1 MSEES
6 RKKPKQKRSLQML
19 DDILEGTKVAID
31 KFGIDKITTSKIS
44 DITGISVGSF
54 YQYFKNKDFALV
66 NLSKS
71 FSSTFIKSFFNKL
84 EKIENLP
91 MTDLVEKLT
100 LFYID
105 EMYKYAPY
113 LKSMPRVIWKLGQSS
128 FFIGNRKIVVDSIS
142 KILEKNSNKTFKECH
157 EFSWLL
163 VNFING
169 TIHHTFQTEETYY
182 SKEYLSD
189 FLVQTSKRS
198 VLEFL
203 EEKCEP

>member
-1 MSEES
+1 MNDES

-19 DDILEGTKVAID
+19 EDILEGTKLAID
-31 KFGIDKITTSKIS
+31 KFGIEKITTSKIS

-71 FSSTFIKSFFNKL
+71 FSSSFINSFFKKL
-84 EKIENLP
+84 EGIDDLP

-100 LFYID
+100 DFYID
-105 EMYKYAPY
+105 EMYQYAPY
-113 LKSMPRVIWKLGQSS
+113 LKAMPKVVWKLGQSS
-128 FFIGNRKIVVDSIS
+128 FFIGNRKLVVESVA
-142 KILEKNSNKTFKECH
+142 KILEKNSYKNLEEAR

-169 TIHHTFQTEETYY
+169 TIHHTFQTEESYY
-182 SKEYLSD
+182 SKEYLRN
-189 FLVQTSKRS
+189 FLVGTSKRLVS
-198 VLEFL
+198 EFL
-203 EEKCEP
+203 EEEGKS